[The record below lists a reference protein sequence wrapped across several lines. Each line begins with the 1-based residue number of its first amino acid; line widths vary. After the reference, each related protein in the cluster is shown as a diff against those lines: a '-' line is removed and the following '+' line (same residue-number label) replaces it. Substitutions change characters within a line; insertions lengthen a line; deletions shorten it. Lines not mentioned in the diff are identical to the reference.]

1 MDVTT
6 NEEIVTEKSATFI
19 TNDIAMAAYLF
30 YRKLSLKSAI
40 RDQGSKFKFCFDDP
54 DSQAEQMT
62 IDFINSESREFD
74 SSMRSLKSLCHTKN
88 MNP

>member
-1 MDVTT
+1 MEVANKEETVTG
-6 NEEIVTEKSATFI
+6 KGAAFS

-40 RDQGSKFKFCFDDP
+40 RDQGMKFKFCFDDP
-54 DSQAEQMT
+54 DNKAEQMT

-88 MNP
+88 MNL